1 MKWKLILLLNIML
14 FLDVPGWGQAGKDR
28 LIIGLITDKENGE
41 SLIGVNITLK
51 GSDIGVVSNE
61 KGNYEI
67 KAKVGDIIV
76 FSYVGYQTT
85 EVTVGN
91 NLVIDLGMTSEAAL
105 LDDIVIVAYGQVKK
119 SDLTGSVSS
128 ISGEAL
134 SRSAP
139 ISVDQ
144 ALQGRAAGVQVTQVS
159 GRPGGE
165 TSIRIR
171 GTSSINAGNEPL
183 FVIDGML
190 ITNDNNQLNGGA
202 VAGSPLNGLASI
214 NPADIESIEIL
225 KDASATAMYGARGSN
240 GVVIISTKRGK
251 AGTSRISFDSYQGVQ
266 TVTKKLPVLTGQEF
280 AQYMNAFNADAKLP
294 VDVRYFIPER
304 IGQGTDWQEAIFRQ
318 ARMQSYQLNLSGGN
332 NKTRFAVS
340 GGYVSQDGI
349 IINSDFKNYTFRIN
363 VDHEVNSWIKTGA
376 SLSSSNIQ
384 SKGVLTGAQSSGTG
398 VLLPGSV
405 TTALLFPSSLP
416 VLDSTRAGGYTYQDD
431 RGRNLANPV
440 ADALETDNIST
451 NVRTIGNFNTTFTVA
466 KGLSFKVNLGA
477 DIFSVSENRYVPN
490 YLKRGEST
498 NGAAVLAR
506 INGRSWLA
514 EYTMNYDK
522 VIGNNQFNF
531 LLGNTYQGFFS
542 ERIFLFTFDFQDN
555 RTGYHA
561 ISAGL
566 NPQPPGNGESS
577 WGMISYLSRFN
588 WTHKDKVLFTLTG
601 RVDGSSKFG
610 VNNKYGFFPSAALA
624 YKLHKEDFISDLNI
638 FSTFKVRLSY
648 GIIGNQEIAS
658 FSSLATIGNL
668 GEGVF
673 DGSEFYKGKEP
684 LRYPNPDLKWERTHQ
699 ADLGIDMEFN
709 EGKVSLVFDVYQ
721 KRTRDLLLYAPLPTT
736 SGFGYYLTNIGGLK
750 NTGVELALT
759 TTNLD
764 TKLFWSTTFNIS
776 HNRNIIT
783 ALASEREI
791 PIGGI
796 LNVPTGWSILKKG
809 EAIGTFYGYK
819 SAGLFQS
826 AEELKSAAKIKG
838 QTPALGDRRYVD
850 INGRDSKGVLTL
862 GPDGFIDEADRIP
875 IGRATPDLTFG
886 IINNFRYKGFDFSFF
901 LQGMWGNDL
910 INANLLEIGSLNG
923 EANVLRDYWENRW
936 TPQNTNTIY
945 PKVNPSERNILS
957 DAQVESGSF
966 LRIKNISL
974 GYTLPKSWLA
984 KARVSQLRLYVTAN
998 NIYNFTK
1005 YTGYDPE
1012 LFAFGQSSLLQGVDY
1027 GGYPM
1032 SRTLFAGIQISF

>member
-128 ISGEAL
+128 ISGEAI

-266 TVTKKLPVLTGQEF
+266 TVTKKLPMLTGQEF

-318 ARMQSYQLNLSGGN
+318 ARMHSYQLNLSGGN

-673 DGSEFYKGKEP
+673 DGTEFYKGKEP

-750 NTGVELALT
+750 NTGVELAIT

-850 INGRDSKGVLTL
+850 INGRDSKGVLTI

-1032 SRTLFAGIQISF
+1032 SRTLFAGIQITF

>member
-128 ISGEAL
+128 ISGEAI

-266 TVTKKLPVLTGQEF
+266 TVTKKLPMLTGQEF

-318 ARMQSYQLNLSGGN
+318 ARMHSYQLNLSGGN

-673 DGSEFYKGKEP
+673 DGTEFYKGKEP

-850 INGRDSKGVLTL
+850 INGRDSKGVLTI

-1032 SRTLFAGIQISF
+1032 SRTLFAGIQITF

>member
-294 VDVRYFIPER
+294 VDVRYFIPDR

-673 DGSEFYKGKEP
+673 DGTEFYKGKEP

-974 GYTLPKSWLA
+974 GYTLPKSWLT

-1032 SRTLFAGIQISF
+1032 SRTLFAGIQITF

>member
-1 MKWKLILLLNIML
+1 MKWKVILVLNIML
-14 FLDVPGWGQAGKDR
+14 FLDIPSWGQVGKDQ
-28 LIIGLITDKENGE
+28 LITGFITDKENAE
-41 SLIGVNITLK
+41 PLIGVNITLK
-51 GSDIGVVSNE
+51 GSDIGVISNE

-67 KAKVGDIIV
+67 KAKIGDIIV

-128 ISGEAL
+128 ISGEAI

-251 AGTSRISFDSYQGVQ
+251 AGTSRISFDSYQGMQ

-477 DIFSVSENRYVPN
+477 DVFSVSENRYVPN

-522 VIGNNQFNF
+522 VIGDNQFNF
-531 LLGNTYQGFFS
+531 LIGNTYQGFFS

-673 DGSEFYKGKEP
+673 DGTEFYKGKEP

-862 GPDGFIDEADRIP
+862 GPDGFIDEADRVP

-886 IINNFRYKGFDFSFF
+886 IINNFRFKGFDFSFF

-1005 YTGYDPE
+1005 YSGYDPE

-1032 SRTLFAGIQISF
+1032 SRTLFAGIQITF

>member
-128 ISGEAL
+128 ISGEAI

-266 TVTKKLPVLTGQEF
+266 TVTKKLPMLTGQEF

-318 ARMQSYQLNLSGGN
+318 ARMHSYQLNLSGGN

-451 NVRTIGNFNTTFTVA
+451 NVRTIGNFNTTFTVS

-673 DGSEFYKGKEP
+673 DGTEFYKGKEP

-850 INGRDSKGVLTL
+850 INGRDSKGVLTI

-1032 SRTLFAGIQISF
+1032 SRTLFAGIQITF

>member
-673 DGSEFYKGKEP
+673 DGTEFYKGKEP

>member
-673 DGSEFYKGKEP
+673 DGTEFYKGKEP

-783 ALASEREI
+783 ALASEKEI

>member
-673 DGSEFYKGKEP
+673 DGTEFYKGKEP

-1032 SRTLFAGIQISF
+1032 SRTLFAGIQITF

>member
-1 MKWKLILLLNIML
+1 MKWKVILVLNIML
-14 FLDVPGWGQAGKDR
+14 FLDIPSWGQVGKDR
-28 LIIGLITDKENGE
+28 LITGFITDKENAE
-41 SLIGVNITLK
+41 PLIGVNITLK
-51 GSDIGVVSNE
+51 GSDIGVISNE

-67 KAKVGDIIV
+67 KAKIGDIIV

-128 ISGEAL
+128 ISGEAI

-251 AGTSRISFDSYQGVQ
+251 AGTSRISFDSYQGMQ

-477 DIFSVSENRYVPN
+477 DVFSVSENRYVPN

-522 VIGNNQFNF
+522 VIGDNQFNF
-531 LLGNTYQGFFS
+531 LIGNTYQGFFS

-673 DGSEFYKGKEP
+673 DGTEFYKGKEP

-862 GPDGFIDEADRIP
+862 GPDGFIDEADRVP

-886 IINNFRYKGFDFSFF
+886 IINNFRFKGFDFSFF

-945 PKVNPSERNILS
+945 PKVNPSERNIFS

-966 LRIKNISL
+966 IRIKNISL
-974 GYTLPKSWLA
+974 GYTIPASLLK
-984 KARVSQLRLYVTAN
+984 KIRINQLRIYASAN

-1005 YTGYDPE
+1005 YSGFDPE

-1032 SRTLFAGIQISF
+1032 SRTIFAGIQISF

>member
-1 MKWKLILLLNIML
+1 MKWKVILFLNIML

-28 LIIGLITDKENGE
+28 FITGLITDKENAE
-41 SLIGVNITLK
+41 PLIGVNITLK
-51 GSDIGVVSNE
+51 GSNNGVVSSE

-85 EVTVGN
+85 EVTVVN

-128 ISGEAL
+128 ISGEAI

-251 AGTSRISFDSYQGVQ
+251 AGTSRISFDSYQGMQ

-451 NVRTIGNFNTTFTVA
+451 NVRTIGNFNTIFTVA

-490 YLKRGEST
+490 FLKRGEST

-522 VIGNNQFNF
+522 VIGDNQFNF
-531 LLGNTYQGFFS
+531 LIGNTYQGFFS

-588 WTHKDKVLFTLTG
+588 WTHKDKLLFTLTG

-673 DGSEFYKGKEP
+673 DGTEFYKGKEP

-764 TKLFWSTTFNIS
+764 NKLFWSTTFNIS

-901 LQGMWGNDL
+901 FQGMWGNDL

-1032 SRTLFAGIQISF
+1032 SRTLFAGIQITF

>member
-1032 SRTLFAGIQISF
+1032 SRTLFAGIQITF

>member
-1 MKWKLILLLNIML
+1 MKWKVILVLNIML
-14 FLDVPGWGQAGKDR
+14 FLDIPSWGQVGKDQ
-28 LIIGLITDKENGE
+28 LITGFITDKENAE
-41 SLIGVNITLK
+41 PLIGVNITLK
-51 GSDIGVVSNE
+51 GSDIGVISNE

-67 KAKVGDIIV
+67 KAKIGDIIV

-85 EVTVGN
+85 EVPVGN

-128 ISGEAL
+128 ISGEAI

-251 AGTSRISFDSYQGVQ
+251 AGTSRISFDSYQGMQ

-477 DIFSVSENRYVPN
+477 DVFSVSENRYVPN

-522 VIGNNQFNF
+522 VIGDNQFNF
-531 LLGNTYQGFFS
+531 LIGNTYQGFFS

-673 DGSEFYKGKEP
+673 DGTEFYKGKEP

-862 GPDGFIDEADRIP
+862 GPDGFIDEADRVP

-886 IINNFRYKGFDFSFF
+886 IINNFRFKGFDFSFF

-1005 YTGYDPE
+1005 YSGYDPE

-1032 SRTLFAGIQISF
+1032 SRTLFAGIQITF

>member
-1 MKWKLILLLNIML
+1 
-14 FLDVPGWGQAGKDR
+14 
-28 LIIGLITDKENGE
+28 
-41 SLIGVNITLK
+41 
-51 GSDIGVVSNE
+51 
-61 KGNYEI
+61 
-67 KAKVGDIIV
+67 
-76 FSYVGYQTT
+76 
-85 EVTVGN
+85 
-91 NLVIDLGMTSEAAL
+91 
-105 LDDIVIVAYGQVKK
+105 
-119 SDLTGSVSS
+119 
-128 ISGEAL
+128 
-134 SRSAP
+134 
-139 ISVDQ
+139 
-144 ALQGRAAGVQVTQVS
+144 
-159 GRPGGE
+159 
-165 TSIRIR
+165 
-171 GTSSINAGNEPL
+171 
-183 FVIDGML
+183 
-190 ITNDNNQLNGGA
+190 
-202 VAGSPLNGLASI
+202 
-214 NPADIESIEIL
+214 
-225 KDASATAMYGARGSN
+225 
-240 GVVIISTKRGK
+240 
-251 AGTSRISFDSYQGVQ
+251 
-266 TVTKKLPVLTGQEF
+266 
-280 AQYMNAFNADAKLP
+280 
-294 VDVRYFIPER
+294 
-304 IGQGTDWQEAIFRQ
+304 
-318 ARMQSYQLNLSGGN
+318 
-332 NKTRFAVS
+332 
-340 GGYVSQDGI
+340 
-349 IINSDFKNYTFRIN
+349 
-363 VDHEVNSWIKTGA
+363 
-376 SLSSSNIQ
+376 
-384 SKGVLTGAQSSGTG
+384 
-398 VLLPGSV
+398 
-405 TTALLFPSSLP
+405 
-416 VLDSTRAGGYTYQDD
+416 
-431 RGRNLANPV
+431 
-440 ADALETDNIST
+440 
-451 NVRTIGNFNTTFTVA
+451 
-466 KGLSFKVNLGA
+466 
-477 DIFSVSENRYVPN
+477 
-490 YLKRGEST
+490 
-498 NGAAVLAR
+498 
-506 INGRSWLA
+506 
-514 EYTMNYDK
+514 
-522 VIGNNQFNF
+522 
-531 LLGNTYQGFFS
+531 
-542 ERIFLFTFDFQDN
+542 
-555 RTGYHA
+555 
-561 ISAGL
+561 
-566 NPQPPGNGESS
+566 
-577 WGMISYLSRFN
+577 MISYLSRFN

-673 DGSEFYKGKEP
+673 DGTEFYKGKEP

-1032 SRTLFAGIQISF
+1032 SRTLFAGIQITF

>member
-673 DGSEFYKGKEP
+673 DGTEFYKGKEP

-886 IINNFRYKGFDFSFF
+886 IINNFRCKGFDFSFF

-1032 SRTLFAGIQISF
+1032 SRTLFAGIQITF

>member
-363 VDHEVNSWIKTGA
+363 VDHEVN
-376 SLSSSNIQ
+376 
-384 SKGVLTGAQSSGTG
+384 
-398 VLLPGSV
+398 
-405 TTALLFPSSLP
+405 
-416 VLDSTRAGGYTYQDD
+416 
-431 RGRNLANPV
+431 
-440 ADALETDNIST
+440 
-451 NVRTIGNFNTTFTVA
+451 
-466 KGLSFKVNLGA
+466 
-477 DIFSVSENRYVPN
+477 
-490 YLKRGEST
+490 
-498 NGAAVLAR
+498 
-506 INGRSWLA
+506 
-514 EYTMNYDK
+514 
-522 VIGNNQFNF
+522 
-531 LLGNTYQGFFS
+531 
-542 ERIFLFTFDFQDN
+542 
-555 RTGYHA
+555 
-561 ISAGL
+561 
-566 NPQPPGNGESS
+566 
-577 WGMISYLSRFN
+577 
-588 WTHKDKVLFTLTG
+588 
-601 RVDGSSKFG
+601 
-610 VNNKYGFFPSAALA
+610 
-624 YKLHKEDFISDLNI
+624 
-638 FSTFKVRLSY
+638 
-648 GIIGNQEIAS
+648 
-658 FSSLATIGNL
+658 
-668 GEGVF
+668 
-673 DGSEFYKGKEP
+673 
-684 LRYPNPDLKWERTHQ
+684 
-699 ADLGIDMEFN
+699 
-709 EGKVSLVFDVYQ
+709 
-721 KRTRDLLLYAPLPTT
+721 
-736 SGFGYYLTNIGGLK
+736 
-750 NTGVELALT
+750 
-759 TTNLD
+759 
-764 TKLFWSTTFNIS
+764 
-776 HNRNIIT
+776 
-783 ALASEREI
+783 
-791 PIGGI
+791 
-796 LNVPTGWSILKKG
+796 
-809 EAIGTFYGYK
+809 
-819 SAGLFQS
+819 
-826 AEELKSAAKIKG
+826 
-838 QTPALGDRRYVD
+838 
-850 INGRDSKGVLTL
+850 
-862 GPDGFIDEADRIP
+862 
-875 IGRATPDLTFG
+875 
-886 IINNFRYKGFDFSFF
+886 
-901 LQGMWGNDL
+901 
-910 INANLLEIGSLNG
+910 
-923 EANVLRDYWENRW
+923 
-936 TPQNTNTIY
+936 
-945 PKVNPSERNILS
+945 
-957 DAQVESGSF
+957 
-966 LRIKNISL
+966 
-974 GYTLPKSWLA
+974 
-984 KARVSQLRLYVTAN
+984 
-998 NIYNFTK
+998 
-1005 YTGYDPE
+1005 
-1012 LFAFGQSSLLQGVDY
+1012 
-1027 GGYPM
+1027 
-1032 SRTLFAGIQISF
+1032 

>member
-1 MKWKLILLLNIML
+1 MKWKLILVLNIML

-251 AGTSRISFDSYQGVQ
+251 AGTSRISFDSYQGMQ

-673 DGSEFYKGKEP
+673 DGTEFYKGKEP

-699 ADLGIDMEFN
+699 ADLGIDLEFN

-1032 SRTLFAGIQISF
+1032 SRTLFAGIQITF

>member
-1 MKWKLILLLNIML
+1 MKWKVILVLNIML
-14 FLDVPGWGQAGKDR
+14 FLDIPSWGQVGKDQ
-28 LIIGLITDKENGE
+28 LITGFITDKENAE
-41 SLIGVNITLK
+41 PLIGVNITLK
-51 GSDIGVVSNE
+51 GSDIGVISNE

-67 KAKVGDIIV
+67 KAKIGDIIV

-85 EVTVGN
+85 EVPVGN

-128 ISGEAL
+128 ISGEAI

-251 AGTSRISFDSYQGVQ
+251 AGTSRISFDSYQGMQ

-477 DIFSVSENRYVPN
+477 DVFSVSENRYVPN

-522 VIGNNQFNF
+522 VIGDNQFNF
-531 LLGNTYQGFFS
+531 LIGNTYQGFFS

-673 DGSEFYKGKEP
+673 DGTEFYKGKEP

-862 GPDGFIDEADRIP
+862 GPDGFIDEADRVP

-886 IINNFRYKGFDFSFF
+886 IINNFRFKGFDFSFF
-901 LQGMWGNDL
+901 LQGMWENDL

-1005 YTGYDPE
+1005 YSGYDPE

-1032 SRTLFAGIQISF
+1032 SRTLFAGIQITF